1 MVVMSCTVTVMVLR
15 ESRMR
20 ESSEVDVTVLV
31 GVADVRL
38 RQPHALETTSQAKYT
53 TAAGAVEHDGLGG
66 EVGEGVGEAEV
77 MGMSDESD
85 GDREGVGIGVLEGL
99 LGEAVALEGATL
111 LDDMLSLDEAVLLEN
126 MMSLEE
132 ATLLDEIMSL
142 EDAVL
147 LDRATLLDEAM
158 LLGETTLL
166 ADAVLLDGVIMLDGL
181 IKLDETTLLKVVPML
196 RDGVGVAE
204 LRYFTDDEDL

>member
-111 LDDMLSLDEAVLLEN
+111 FDD

-166 ADAVLLDGVIMLDGL
+166 EGVIMLDGL